1 MASTWIDLS
10 NLKTPLKFNE
20 FKVNFNPELYN
31 AKPLPSN
38 IQNTLDDKWN
48 DLLNDTKRGKVLFN
62 KSKFRL
68 HSVETKTNNKN
79 NSIELILNLGL
90 TDYKSYI
97 CTQQLDLS
105 SEIRQNIKE
114 ENFSHPLG
122 VTCMIITSDN
132 YLVLI
137 KRSSACVDTP
147 NMYDI
152 PGGHPEPSNLET
164 YDNEN
169 IVQEIISSVIDECVN
184 EINVDRN
191 TLLIDSDFYIVIL
204 MRSQIHYGRPVF
216 EFCVRTTMTSSQL
229 QQRYNLQTQSEAY
242 ETSELKFWSIDKI
255 SDLLNASNTS
265 IPLNPSCH
273 AALTTYLRLFC

>member
-10 NLKTPLKFNE
+10 HLNKPLKFSE
-20 FKVNFNPELYN
+20 FKVNFNTELYN
-31 AKPLPSN
+31 AKPLPN
-38 IQNTLDDKWN
+38 DLQTKLDARWN

-68 HSVETKTNNKN
+68 HSVETKINNED

-97 CTQQLDLS
+97 CTQQLDVS
-105 SEIRQNIKE
+105 QEIRQSIQEDNL
-114 ENFSHPLG
+114 SHPLG

-132 YLVLI
+132 CIVLI
-137 KRSSACVDTP
+137 KRSSACIDTP

-152 PGGHPEPSNLET
+152 PGGHPEPSNLKT
-164 YDNEN
+164 YDNED
-169 IVQEIISSVIDECVN
+169 IVQEIISSAIDECVN
-184 EINVDRN
+184 EINVDRD
-191 TLLIDSDFYIVIL
+191 TLLIDSDFYIVVI
-204 MRSQIHYGRPVF
+204 MRSKKHYGRPVF
-216 EFCVRTTMTSSQL
+216 EFCLRTTMTSDQL

-242 ETSELKFWSIDKI
+242 ETTEVKFWPIDKI
-255 SDLLNASNTS
+255 SDLISSSNTS
-265 IPLNPSCH
+265 VPLNPSCH